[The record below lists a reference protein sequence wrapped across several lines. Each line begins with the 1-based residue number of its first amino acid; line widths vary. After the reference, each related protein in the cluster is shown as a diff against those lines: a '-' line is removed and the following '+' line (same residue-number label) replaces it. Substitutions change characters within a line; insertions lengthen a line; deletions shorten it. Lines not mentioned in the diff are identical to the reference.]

1 MNSCELSGAILRSC
15 LQVTL
20 EKMPHRA
27 LLGVALLG
35 RLGGL
40 SGRPEAV
47 VGRLVALLGRI
58 GTLLDQLESEESR
71 LRQRR

>member
-1 MNSCELSGAILRSC
+1 
-15 LQVTL
+15 
-20 EKMPHRA
+20 MPHRA